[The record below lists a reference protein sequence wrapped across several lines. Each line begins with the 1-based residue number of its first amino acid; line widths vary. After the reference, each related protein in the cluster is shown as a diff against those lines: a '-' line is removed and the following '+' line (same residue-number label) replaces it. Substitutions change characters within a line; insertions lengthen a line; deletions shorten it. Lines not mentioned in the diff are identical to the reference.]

1 MIANQQLSFEQETE
15 RLKALRRYEILDT
28 PPDGTF
34 DRITSIVARLLK
46 VPIVIVSLVDRDRIW
61 FKSHHGIEVQEIDRA
76 PGLCASA
83 ILSDEIY
90 IITDASQDVRSLTN
104 PLVVGELGLR
114 FYAAA
119 PLRTHD
125 GYHLGTLCAIDQSP
139 RSISLEE
146 QLILT
151 DLAAVVMDE
160 IEMRLAARHVDQLN
174 AELAQAKEAAE
185 VANVAKSTFIA
196 NMSHELR
203 SPLNVIL
210 GFTQLM
216 AKSPNLAAEHRE
228 NIDIINRSGEHL
240 LTLINQVLDLSK
252 IEVGRTTLNE
262 NNFDLYCLL
271 KDLEDMFQIKAKGK
285 GLHLAF
291 ELNSNVPRYVRTDEV
306 KLRQVLIN
314 LLSNAI
320 KFTSEG
326 GVHVTIER
334 NQEPGVRSQESR
346 EGLHSDIRLVFS
358 VADTGSGIAQDEL
371 DSVFEAFVQTQNS
384 QNISEGTGL
393 GLSITHKFVQL
404 MGGEVTVS
412 SEVGQGSIFKFDV
425 LVYSVDAANIE
436 AKPKVCRVIALE
448 PNQPRYRIL
457 IVDDQWANRQ
467 LLIKLISPLGFE
479 FREVNNGQE
488 AIEMWEDWE
497 PHLIWMD
504 MRMSVMDGYEVT
516 RKIRAREQQKWETR
530 ETPLSKIQYP
540 ISENETIQKT
550 VIIALTAST
559 LEGEKAAIL
568 SSGCDDFV
576 RKPFREAEIF
586 DAMHKHIGVRYICD
600 NLADELDT
608 ELKEDHILT
617 PSELV
622 ALPSRW
628 LTQLHQAVAAADSD
642 LAFSLINQIEKNHG
656 AVAQALSQLIYNFEY
671 HVIEDLITNIHQN
684 RSSKIDESLTRN

>member
-46 VPIVIVSLVDRDRIW
+46 VPIAIVSLVDRDRIW

-83 ILSDEIY
+83 ILSNEIY

-119 PLRTHD
+119 PLRTRD

-139 RSISLEE
+139 RSISVEE
-146 QLILT
+146 ELILT

-160 IEMRLAARHVDQLN
+160 IEMRLAARSVDQLN

-216 AKSPNLAAEHRE
+216 AKSPNLVAEHRE

-252 IEVGRTTLNE
+252 IEAGRTTLNE
-262 NNFDLYCLL
+262 SNFDLYSLL
-271 KDLEDMFQIKAKGK
+271 QDLEDMFQIKAKEK
-285 GLHLAF
+285 GLHLEF
-291 ELNSNVPRYVRTDEV
+291 EFNSNVPRYVRTDEV

-314 LLSNAI
+314 LISNAI

-326 GVHVTIER
+326 GVHITVE
-334 NQEPGVRSQESR
+334 RSQESR

-358 VADTGSGIAQDEL
+358 VADTGSGIAEDEL
-371 DSVFEAFVQTQNS
+371 DSIFEAFVQTKNS
-384 QNISEGTGL
+384 QNVSEGTGL

-404 MGGEVTVS
+404 MGGKVTVS
-412 SEVGQGSIFKFDV
+412 SEVGQGTVFTFDV
-425 LVYSVDAANIE
+425 VVHSVDATKIE
-436 AKPKVCRVIALE
+436 AKPQICKIIALE

-467 LLIKLISPLGFE
+467 LLIKLLSPLGFE
-479 FREVNNGQE
+479 IKEVNNGQD
-488 AIEMWEDWE
+488 AIEIWEDWE

-504 MRMSVMDGYEVT
+504 MRMPVMDGYEAT
-516 RKIRAREQQKWETR
+516 RQIRAREQKKWEIRKTDS
-530 ETPLSKIQYP
+530 SKIQCP
-540 ISENETIQKT
+540 NSGAEIIQRT
-550 VIIALTAST
+550 VIIAFTAST
-559 LEGEKAAIL
+559 LEEEKAIVLL
-568 SSGCDDFV
+568 SDCDDFV
-576 RKPFREAEIF
+576 RKPFRESDIF
-586 DAMHKHIGVRYICD
+586 DAMHKHIGVRYVCD
-600 NLADELDT
+600 NLADELDA

-617 PSELV
+617 PSDLA
-622 ALPSRW
+622 ALPSCW
-628 LTQLHQAVAAADSD
+628 LTQLHQAIAAADSD
-642 LAFSLINQIEKNHG
+642 LAFSLIRQIEENHG
-656 AVAQALSQLIYNFEY
+656 VIAQALSLLIYNFEY
-671 HVIEDLITNIHQN
+671 HIIEELINDNPQDYF
-684 RSSKIDESLTRN
+684 S